1 MKASFFKRILA
12 FIVDYFIV
20 AVFLSIIT
28 ISFSTDKS
36 ITKSA
41 NKLIDNYANGEITI
55 DEYNEQAM
63 KINYNLQKSNI
74 PVNMVTAVLFIGY
87 FIIFAYLNKGQT
99 LGKKLFKI
107 KIVEKDKK
115 PSIKAMIL
123 RSLFIY
129 GIISSLYS
137 AICIN
142 LLSVEYFS
150 YGSSII
156 GYIESLFIVVSFFM
170 ILYKK
175 DGRGLH
181 DLIGNT
187 NVIEEVK

>member
-74 PVNMVTAVLFIGY
+74 PVNVVTAVLFIGY
-87 FIIFAYLNKGQT
+87 FIIG
-99 LGKKLFKI
+99 
-107 KIVEKDKK
+107 
-115 PSIKAMIL
+115 
-123 RSLFIY
+123 
-129 GIISSLYS
+129 
-137 AICIN
+137 
-142 LLSVEYFS
+142 
-150 YGSSII
+150 
-156 GYIESLFIVVSFFM
+156 
-170 ILYKK
+170 
-175 DGRGLH
+175 
-181 DLIGNT
+181 
-187 NVIEEVK
+187 